1 MAYAK
6 NINLQIFGYLEQLQG
21 KKKAVLT
28 VVKTLAE
35 ETFTLCDVIP
45 DEVRKGVERAIEQ
58 SKKVMGRSHEDVMK
72 KYKKWLKK

>member
-1 MAYAK
+1 M
-6 NINLQIFGYLEQLQG
+6 
-21 KKKAVLT
+21 
-28 VVKTLAE
+28 KTLAE